1 MENADWRDRIREIA
15 RGWLFS
21 DFPEQ
26 QLPPTVILPLE
37 NPDSHKPDVFYS
49 KLETIKT
56 YRSVTVGKYQGHA
69 VAVLSSKFGAP
80 AVAMTVECLAMMGVR
95 NIVGVGFCGGLQEE
109 VQSGDLVVPYACVR
123 DDGTSAKYVEIGFPA
138 VADIELVM
146 RLNSLVVGASQRS
159 HTGVVWSTDAVLM
172 ETSERVR
179 YWSSHGCVG
188 VDMESG
194 ALFTVARLRG
204 LRAAS
209 LLVASDNP
217 LTGLEATF
225 EKLGPATAIA
235 VDASFELAIE
245 LAQ

>member
-1 MENADWRDRIREIA
+1 MENADWRDRIRQIA

-37 NPDSHKPDVFYS
+37 NPDSYNPDVFYS
-49 KLETIKT
+49 RLETIKK
-56 YRSVTVGKYQGHA
+56 YRSVAVGKYQGQA

-95 NIVGVGFCGGLQEE
+95 NIVGVGYCGGLKED

-123 DDGTSAKYVEIGFPA
+123 DDGTSAMYVEVEFPA
-138 VADIELVM
+138 VADIDLVM
-146 RLNSLVVGASQRS
+146 RLNSLVRGATQRS

-179 YWSSHGCVG
+179 YWSSQGCVG

-194 ALFTVARLRG
+194 ALFTVARLCG
-204 LRAAS
+204 LHAAS

-217 LTGLEATF
+217 LAGRETTF
-225 EKLGPATAIA
+225 EMLGPATVIA
-235 VDASFELAIE
+235 VDASFELAIQ
-245 LAQ
+245 LGQ